1 MTTQAQKAAAFRA
14 LHERDGAFI
23 IPNPWDAGTARL
35 LTALGFEALATT
47 SLGLANTLG
56 RADGTGAVSR
66 AEVLANCAE
75 IAGATHLPV
84 SADLENCYAHEPRA
98 AAEMIRLA
106 AEAGVVGGSIED
118 ATGDAQQPIY
128 EFELAVERVHAAAE
142 MARSLAFPFTLT
154 ARAENFLHGRRDLDD
169 TIRRLQAFERR
180 APTCC
185 TRQGCEIWR
194 HPHRGILGEKAAQCG
209 HERRRPGSYRGATRA
224 GRRQAHQ
231 RRRRAVQT
239 RACVVSQGGARDEG
253 AGRLYVDPRH
263 GVRKRAQPAVPRVM
277 KTPLRMAFALVVLAF
292 AADKRRSP
300 DARLAISTRPA
311 SSRSS

>member
-1 MTTQAQKAAAFRA
+1 MTTQAQKAAAFRT

-128 EFELAVERVHAAAE
+128 DFELAVERVHAAAE
-142 MARSLAFPFTLT
+142 MARSLPFPFTLT

-169 TIRRLQAFERR
+169 TIRRLRAFEKAGADVVY
-180 APTCC
+180 APGLRDLATIA
-185 TRQGCEIWR
+185 TVASSVTKPLNVVMSAADPALTAAQLAKAGVKRISIGGALSR
-194 HPHRGILGEKAAQCG
+194 LALASVLKAA
-209 HERRRPGSYRGATRA
+209 HEMKE
-224 GRRQAHQ
+224 
-231 RRRRAVQT
+231 
-239 RACVVSQGGARDEG
+239 QGGFTWIADTVSAKELN
-253 AGRLYVDPRH
+253 RLF
-263 GVRKRAQPAVPRVM
+263 Q
-277 KTPLRMAFALVVLAF
+277 
-292 AADKRRSP
+292 
-300 DARLAISTRPA
+300 A
-311 SSRSS
+311 S